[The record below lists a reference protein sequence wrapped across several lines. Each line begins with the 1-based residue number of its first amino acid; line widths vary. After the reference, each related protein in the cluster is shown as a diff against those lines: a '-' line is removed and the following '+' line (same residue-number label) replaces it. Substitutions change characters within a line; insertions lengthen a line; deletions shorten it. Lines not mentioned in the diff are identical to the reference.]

1 MEKPDKIIYLDWNI
15 FQDIKQNRNAD
26 ELKSILNDAK
36 RKNYVCPYSY
46 AHIRDLSRCSNEDYL
61 QEDLKFISE
70 FCDNY
75 CLFYNY
81 EDGEKFYIENKN
93 PKEVMDN
100 LKKQCVATDI
110 NHNGFLFKSYKVDMS
125 KIPKSNFLF
134 SYLEKTGGIM
144 SSDLFCYIVK
154 DMYPAIFDNVQMQK
168 NFKNSL
174 QEIIHI
180 KNPSFQCMLDF
191 PLYKYFL
198 DDKKV
203 IIDNFSKIFNSFL
216 ALSGKNE
223 QNIKFG
229 KKITT
234 ASNMLDFFPAF
245 SEKIN
250 KKNNINNIATDSE
263 HLLFGTSAKYYI
275 TNDKKYNEKIEFLY
289 KYFNV
294 KTKVYM
300 KEEFVKKVNFA

>member
-1 MEKPDKIIYLDWNI
+1 MENTDRIIYLDWNI

-26 ELKSILNDAK
+26 DLKGVLNGAK

-61 QEDLKFISE
+61 ENDLKFISE

-93 PKEVMDN
+93 PKEVMDH

-125 KIPKSNFLF
+125 KISESNFLF
-134 SYLEKTGGIM
+134 PYLKKNGCIM
-144 SSDLFCYIVK
+144 SCSLLDEIVV
-154 DMYPAIFDNVQMQK
+154 DMYPSIFDNVQMQK

-174 QEIIHI
+174 QEIIQI
-180 KNPSFQCMLDF
+180 GNPGFLQMLDF
-191 PLYKYFL
+191 PFYKYFFSN
-198 DDKKV
+198 KQ
-203 IIDNFSKIFNSFL
+203 IIMENFSDIFNTFL
-216 ALSGKNE
+216 SLSGKNE

-229 KKITT
+229 EKITT

-245 SEKIN
+245 SEKIT
-250 KKNNINNIATDSE
+250 KKNNINNITTDSE
-263 HLLFGTSAKYYI
+263 HLWFGTGAKYYI
-275 TNDKKYNEKIEFLY
+275 TNDRKYNEKIKFLY

-300 KEEFVKKVNFA
+300 KEEFVKNMYFV